1 MTPEFIDL
9 PRPRCQAGP
18 MSPSQTELAGLHVRR
33 WRDQRRR
40 SQQDVAVSADISTR
54 HLSYSE
60 TDRSTPSRKMIERIC
75 DELDVP
81 LRDRNQM
88 YLAAGLAPAHSER
101 PLDDLADARLAVEAL
116 LRGHE
121 PNPSAAVNTQWD
133 LVAAND
139 AMRRFLAD
147 RAPELVGPPLNMMR
161 ATHHP
166 DGLAP
171 QIRNRAQWRSEEH
184 TAELQSLMRIS

>member
-116 LRGHE
+116 LRGPE
-121 PNPSAAVNTQWD
+121 PHPSAAVNPPWD
-133 LVAAND
+133 LSAAH
-139 AMRRFLAD
+139 AALRRVLHEIG
-147 RAPELVGPPLNMMR
+147 R
-161 ATHHP
+161 
-166 DGLAP
+166 
-171 QIRNRAQWRSEEH
+171 
-184 TAELQSLMRIS
+184 QSCR

>member
-18 MSPSQTELAGLHVRR
+18 MSPSQTEHAGLHVGR

-40 SQQDVAVSADISTR
+40 SQLYVAVSADISTR
-54 HLSYSE
+54 HLSYIE
-60 TDRSTPSRKMIERIC
+60 TGRSTPSRKMIERIC

-101 PLDDLADARLAVEAL
+101 PLDDLADARLPVAAL
-116 LRGHE
+116 LRGPE
-121 PNPSAAVNTQWD
+121 PNPSAAVTTQWD
-133 LVAAND
+133 LVAAHP
-139 AMRRFLAD
+139 ATR
-147 RAPELVGPPLNMMR
+147 RAPPHPPPAPGGP
-161 ATHHP
+161 
-166 DGLAP
+166 
-171 QIRNRAQWRSEEH
+171 
-184 TAELQSLMRIS
+184 